1 MEVWGLFVC
10 FSEQFYHVAF
20 KISGKLACVKEWR
33 KEGVEYQSC
42 SRVDFLVSC
51 EVKP

>member
-33 KEGVEYQSC
+33 KEGV
-42 SRVDFLVSC
+42 DFLVSC